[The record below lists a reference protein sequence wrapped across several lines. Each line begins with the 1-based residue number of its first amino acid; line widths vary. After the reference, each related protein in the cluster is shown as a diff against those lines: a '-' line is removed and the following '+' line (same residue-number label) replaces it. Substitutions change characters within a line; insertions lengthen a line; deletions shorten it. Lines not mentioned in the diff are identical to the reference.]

1 MIKEFK
7 EFISRGNVIDMAV
20 GVVVASAFSA
30 VINSLVQNIIM
41 PIIGY
46 MLAGIDFSNLKI
58 VLTPAVGE
66 TPEVAIGYGIL
77 IQTIISFLFIS
88 LAVFLLIKAVNK
100 LRKPAPVVEEEPA
113 APTEAELLTEILDEL
128 RKK

>member
-20 GVVVASAFSA
+20 GVVIAGAFGA

-46 MLAGIDFSNLKI
+46 VLAGIDFSNLKI
-58 VLTPAVGE
+58 VLTPEVGE

-77 IQTIISFLFIS
+77 IQTIISFLFIA
-88 LAVFLLIKAVNK
+88 LAVFLLVKAVNK
-100 LRKPAPVVEEEPA
+100 LRKPAVVEEAPA
-113 APTEAELLTEILDEL
+113 GPSEAELLTDILAEL